1 MKIVKFSALF
11 FSFCLSVV
19 AVQAQTADEIVTKHI
34 NAVGGKDKIN
44 NVKSLYMEGVMD
56 VMGNEAPITISMV
69 NGKGYKS
76 EVEFN
81 GQKIV
86 QAYND
91 KNGWMIN
98 PMMGSS
104 DPQPI
109 PDEQYKMGKEQ
120 IYIGGAFLD
129 YAAKGTKVELLG
141 KEKVGEADAFKLKV
155 TTADNA
161 ESTYY
166 IDPATFYVL
175 KVSRQ
180 MEMGGQQGQVD
191 VAFSDYKA
199 TDAGYVMP
207 YTVETTMPQGFT
219 LNATIKKVEVNKDID
234 LKTFEMP
241 K

>member
-1 MKIVKFSALF
+1 MVKFTALF
-11 FSFCLSVV
+11 FSFCLSVI
-19 AVQAQTADEIVTKHI
+19 AVQAQTADEIVNKHLTAI
-34 NAVGGKDKIN
+34 GGKDKIN
-44 NVKSLYMEGVMD
+44 SVKSLYMEGVME
-56 VMGNEAPITISMV
+56 VMGNEAPITISLV

-109 PDEQYKMGKEQ
+109 PEEQYKMSKEQ
-120 IYIGGAFLD
+120 IYVGGALLD
-129 YAAKGTKVELLG
+129 YASKGTKVELQG
-141 KEKVGEADAFKLKV
+141 KEKVGAVDAFKLKV
-155 TTADNA
+155 TTSDNG

-166 IDPATFYVL
+166 VDPTTYYIL

-191 VAFSDYKA
+191 VAFSDYKK

-207 YTVETTMPQGFT
+207 YTLETTMPQGFT
-219 LNATIKKVEVNKDID
+219 LNAKIQKVEVNKEID